1 MARSRGYFHCGGA
14 LSRIMTSRPVSP
26 SRRVRG
32 GRKDGRVIEH
42 RRDGERPRS
51 AVVPRMGPRIRQHGV
66 NIYKGR
72 DGGKSTVG

>member
-42 RRDGERPRS
+42 
-51 AVVPRMGPRIRQHGV
+51 HGGTENDPDLRWSLEWDHV
-66 NIYKGR
+66 FGN
-72 DGGKSTVG
+72 TA